1 MIIKEIGIANFG
13 GSHDV
18 RIPKI
23 TNGINLFF
31 GYNEAGKSTILNFIK
46 YILFNVKYPDPL
58 NNKKHEGYII
68 FLENKIRYKLLRSGR
83 KSKQLINLETGEDIT
98 DRLEQFIVIDNT
110 IFSNVFGMGV
120 DDIAKIDKSGKAQIN
135 SIIADSAF
143 NIGHKKPSIAIEEI
157 KKEYEVYW
165 KPRAKCKIREVI
177 DTIKEKDDLLK
188 ESSGKVEEYSVLMKK
203 AEILR
208 IKLRESKTEQIDKE
222 TEYEKLSKRFE
233 LKKALIK
240 IESIDIDSERYEKIT
255 EGDDKLVENDIELS
269 KEKSE
274 KINNIHKNI
283 DKLNIEINSY
293 NTGKFAL
300 LKEED
305 LFFRDFYL
313 KFKENSDL
321 NSLIDQKERLS
332 AKINRWIEQNAEE
345 NISKKDIYNIR
356 SAPFSLINGRIKE
369 IKLKKNELNS
379 INSLIESN
387 NSDLNRNNKALED
400 LQNELKKF
408 KLNGQNFQK
417 IENLLKNIDSIKNRI
432 DDLELTQL
440 NKIDLDKNTIED
452 VLSAID
458 KLSDEYERLKLIR
471 TSINNTEKESG
482 VKISLPGSYENID
495 EDSINEFIK
504 KKNRIDELNNFSAE
518 KLEAALSDAH
528 NNLEKN
534 RSILT
539 RIKYLQEK
547 KRYEKETADITK
559 NLFYSS
565 VGDINPIKKALN
577 DSAIKNS
584 KKADSTLLRWNIL
597 SYTGISA
604 AILSFVFYLYFDNIP
619 FAAVGFLS
627 IILFMISFYLREK
640 CKKQLILRDKFYKDF
655 NLKEDVNIFDRF
667 FIQELQKIEKNRQII
682 KDLDVKIGDV
692 DENTDIEEINNAFI
706 TSKINIKDIENRL
719 KTKRQSADDYTNLE
733 QNINNCLK
741 DHNIVVIDEHKPI
754 QKIYKLNK
762 LNTVLNEYKAVEH
775 SINSTKAKIKN
786 LTGNY
791 YDEDMQKLKFILRNM
806 DRERAAYENKQKEIE
821 TFNYRLKQYS
831 SELQNIFSAFSL
843 KDRGE
848 YSEYIQK
855 YNKLQQNIDKISDL
869 IENSKDKNRE
879 FSEKRLNLE
888 QIIDKNKENL
898 KKLCGIYIKP
908 LKMDYNNLEISEK
921 ITNEYLND
929 IVPKL
934 DNLYD
939 VKKRIEKIE
948 ENRNNLIDKFSAF
961 IKQYFPQKMLCG
973 DFESCRK
980 EAEIVMEKLKELK
993 EEKRQLDDK
1002 KGELQTLINNKKEL
1016 ENEFNTLRK
1025 QISNI
1030 LQKAHASNEFEFK
1043 SKYNREMENRKNI
1056 SIKSRMIN
1064 DLNLSKN
1071 YDDVKLELA
1080 EDTTETLEY
1089 KITNLKNN
1097 IDKIGNEIMQKEKE
1111 LSSCE
1116 TEIKNLI
1123 SIEDMEKLNS
1133 EVEALKKQLKEMV
1146 YEQDVKNISMAVL
1159 KNAQEQ
1165 YIEKSQPRILKTA
1178 SNFLSRL
1185 TGGRY
1190 SQIIFETQNDIFA
1203 KDEKDGLRKD
1213 LSRLSKGTLQQMF
1226 FAIRVAIAID
1236 RNSKLNISY
1245 PVIFDDIFVNFDE
1258 YRMKNAILILFEIVE
1273 KHNMQFLI
1281 FTCHKFIHDMVSQLG
1296 AINDIPLE
1304 V

>member
-1 MIIKEIGIANFG
+1 MIIKEISITNFG
-13 GSHDV
+13 GSHNV
-18 RIPKI
+18 RIPEI

-46 YILFNVKYPDPL
+46 YMLFNVKYPDPL
-58 NNKKHEGYII
+58 NNKKPEGHIT
-68 FLENKIRYKLLRSGR
+68 FLENKMRYKLLRSGR
-83 KSKQLINLETGEDIT
+83 KSKQLINLKTGEDIT
-98 DRLEQFIVIDNT
+98 NRLEQFIVIDNT

-143 NIGHKKPSIAIEEI
+143 NIGHKKPSTAIEEI

-165 KPRAKCKIREVI
+165 KPRARCKIREVI
-177 DTIKEKDDLLK
+177 NTIKEKGDLLK
-188 ESSGKVEEYSVLMKK
+188 ESGGKVEEYSALMKK
-203 AEILR
+203 AEVLR
-208 IKLRESKTEQIDKE
+208 IELRESKTELIDKE
-222 TEYEKLSKRFE
+222 TEYKNLSKRFE
-233 LKKALIK
+233 LKKALTK

-269 KEKSE
+269 REKSE

-293 NTGKFAL
+293 DTVKFAL

-321 NSLIDQKERLS
+321 SSLIDQKERLS
-332 AKINRWIEQNAEE
+332 SKINGWIEQNAEV
-345 NISKKDIYNIR
+345 NMSKKDIYNIR
-356 SAPFSLINGRIKE
+356 SAPFFLINGKIRE

-379 INSLIESN
+379 INNLIESN
-387 NSDLNRNNKALED
+387 NRELNRNNKALEN
-400 LQNELKKF
+400 LRNEIKNF
-408 KLNGQNFQK
+408 KLNGQNSQK
-417 IENLLKNIDSIKNRI
+417 IENLLKNIDSIENRI
-432 DDLELTQL
+432 NDSELTQL
-440 NKIDLDKNTIED
+440 NKIDLDKDTIEN

-458 KLSDEYERLKLIR
+458 KLSDERERLKLIK
-471 TSINNTEKESG
+471 TSIDNLEKELG

-495 EDSINEFIK
+495 EESINEFIK
-504 KKNRIDELNNFSAE
+504 KKNRIDELNNFNTE
-518 KLEAALSDAH
+518 ELEAELYNAH

-534 RSILT
+534 RLILT
-539 RIKYLQEK
+539 RIKHLQEQ
-547 KRYEKETADITK
+547 KRYEKETADITE

-565 VGDINPIKKALN
+565 IGDINPIKKALN
-577 DSAIKNS
+577 DPAIKNS
-584 KKADSTLLRWNIL
+584 KKADSSLLRWNIL

-604 AILSFVFYLYFDNIP
+604 AILSFAFYLYFDNIP

-627 IILFMISFYLREK
+627 IILFIISFYLRRR

-655 NLKEDVNIFDRF
+655 NLKEDINIFDRF

-682 KDLDVKIGDV
+682 KDLDAETKDA
-692 DENTDIEEINNAFI
+692 DENTNIEEINNALI
-706 TSKINIKDIENRL
+706 TSKINIKDIENKL
-719 KTKRQSADDYTNLE
+719 KTKRQSADDYANLE
-733 QNINNCLK
+733 QNINSYLK
-741 DHNIVVIDEHKPI
+741 DHNIAVIDKHKPI

-762 LNTVLNEYKAVEH
+762 LNTVLSECKNVEN
-775 SINSTKAKIKN
+775 SINLTKAKIEN
-786 LTGNY
+786 LTGGY
-791 YDEDMQKLKFILRNM
+791 YDEDIQKLKITLKNM
-806 DRERAAYENKQKEIE
+806 DREWASYKNKQKEIE
-821 TFNYRLKQYS
+821 TLNYRLKQYL
-831 SELQNIFSAFSL
+831 SELQDIFGAFSL
-843 KDRGE
+843 KDRDE
-848 YSEYIQK
+848 YLGYMQK

-869 IENSKDKNRE
+869 IENSKDKSRE

-888 QIIDKNKENL
+888 QIIDKDKESL
-898 KKLCGIYIKP
+898 KKLCGTYIKP
-908 LKMDYNNLEISEK
+908 LKMDYNNMEISEK
-921 ITNEYLND
+921 VTNEYLND

-948 ENRNNLIDKFSAF
+948 ETRNNLIDKFSAF
-961 IKQYFPQKMLCG
+961 IKQYFPQKTLCN
-973 DFESCRK
+973 DFKSCRK
-980 EAEIVMEKLKELK
+980 EADIVMEKLKELK
-993 EEKRQLDDK
+993 EEKRQFDNK
-1002 KGELQTLINNKKEL
+1002 KSELQALINNRKEL
-1016 ENEFNTLRK
+1016 ENEFNTLRE
-1025 QISNI
+1025 QISAI
-1030 LQKAHASNEFEFK
+1030 LQKASASNEFEFK
-1043 SKYNREMENRKNI
+1043 SKYNKEMENRKNI
-1056 SIKSRMIN
+1056 SIKNRMIN

-1080 EDTTETLEY
+1080 EETTETLEY
-1089 KITNLKNN
+1089 KITSLKNN

-1123 SIEDMEKLNS
+1123 DIEDMEKLNS

-1146 YEQDVKNISMAVL
+1146 YEQDVKNISMAIL

-1165 YIEKSQPRILKTA
+1165 YIEKSQPRILRTA
-1178 SNFLSRL
+1178 SDFLSRL

-1213 LSRLSKGTLQQMF
+1213 LNRLSKGTLQQMF
-1226 FAIRVAIAID
+1226 FAIRIAIAID

-1258 YRMKNAILILFEIVE
+1258 YRMKNAILILLEIAE

-1296 AINDIPLE
+1296 TINNIPLE